1 MAAPLDDLQAAYAAV
16 CAKLAAL
23 YADPKPSYSVDGV
36 QKSWTEFRNELR
48 AAERDLRAV
57 PGVAPTSAPVFDVIA

>member
-1 MAAPLDDLQAAYAAV
+1 MPTPLDDLQSAYADV

-36 QKSWTEFRNELR
+36 TKSWGEFRKELLETEKSLR
-48 AAERDLRAV
+48 AI
-57 PGVAPTSAPVFDVIA
+57 PGVATETNPVFDVIA